1 MTYDDIVAVLGPID
15 QDLAAE
21 LIATGASVA
30 ELREAFNW
38 LNNDEALMGEGRP
51 LPGTRIAS
59 LIEMLEPEEDLD

>member
-1 MTYDDIVAVLGPID
+1 MTYDDVVAVLGPVD

-51 LPGTRIAS
+51 LPGTRIAA

>member
-1 MTYDDIVAVLGPID
+1 MTYDDIVAVLGPVD

>member
-1 MTYDDIVAVLGPID
+1 MTYDDIVAVLGPVD
-15 QDLAAE
+15 QDLATE

-51 LPGTRIAS
+51 LPGTRIAA

>member
-1 MTYDDIVAVLGPID
+1 MTYDDIVAVLGPVD

-51 LPGTRIAS
+51 LPGTRIAA

>member
-1 MTYDDIVAVLGPID
+1 MTYDDVVAVLGPVD

-51 LPGTRIAS
+51 FPGTRIAA